1 MLSHSWRWYDFS
13 KIQIFGLKAHMLS
26 LTTNT
31 VGCFSCNDWLTLFIF
46 QKISAKYLRFN
57 NHSFV
62 SHSFQ
67 WKWCSVKKKKI
78 NQASSRFKQ
87 PSWIS
92 ACGIS
97 ALRILPMSS
106 RRMLKRR
113 AREEQDL
120 IKLITLTA
128 WSRIFLSAS
137 EFFFDWE
144 RTAMKN
150 TPAGQCGGTDGG
162 CSEAPAVWRTLR
174 AEVNATKKDKQYLA
188 LLRNYLA

>member
-67 WKWCSVKKKKI
+67 WKWCSVKKKKKI

-92 ACGIS
+92 ARGIS

-106 RRMLKRR
+106 RGMLKRR

-137 EFFFDWE
+137 EFFFWLRAHGHE
-144 RTAMKN
+144 EHARRT
-150 TPAGQCGGTDGG
+150 
-162 CSEAPAVWRTLR
+162 VWRHWRRLLWGTCSLTHPQSR
-174 AEVNATKKDKQYLA
+174 SQRDKK
-188 LLRNYLA
+188 R